1 MTPPGTSPIRGREL
15 LSRFPLIDGHNDLPW
30 AMRLGAR
37 YDFEQMDPGAGIA
50 STHTDIPR
58 LRAGGVGGQFWS
70 VYVPSTLP
78 GHEAVTATLEQ
89 VEFVHRMVERYPDDL
104 ELALTAD
111 DIEKSFSGGRIAS
124 LLGAEGG
131 HSIGCS
137 MGALRALY
145 RLGVRYMTLTHND
158 NIPWAD
164 AATDTPAVGGL
175 TAFGREVV
183 REMNRLGMLV
193 DLSHVAPSTM
203 RDAIEVSQAPVIFS
217 HSCCRAIVDHVR
229 NVPDEVLTQ
238 LPGNGGVCMI
248 SFVPDF
254 VSEACRTWRV
264 EWRAALEQQGIDI
277 SDPVAR
283 KPATK
288 AFVADHPRP
297 VAVLDDVVAHLDHA
311 RELIGI
317 DHLGVGGDY
326 DGVDVLPEGLHDV
339 TGYPA
344 LLDALLD
351 RGWSEDDCQ
360 AVAGGNVLRVLRA
373 AESVAARAQAE
384 RAPSLAR
391 IEDLDAGG

>member
-1 MTPPGTSPIRGREL
+1 VPPTETSSRGREL

-37 YDFEQMDPGAGIA
+37 YDFEQMDPGVGIS

-111 DIEKSFSGGRIAS
+111 DVERAFSSGRVAS
-124 LLGAEGG
+124 MLGAEGG

-164 AATDTPAVGGL
+164 AATDKPAVGGL

-203 RDAIEVSQAPVIFS
+203 HAAIDASEAPVIFS
-217 HSCCRAIVDHVR
+217 HSCCRAVVDHVR
-229 NVPDEVLTQ
+229 NVPDDVLRL
-238 LPGNGGVCMI
+238 LPDNGGVCMI

-264 EWRAALEQQGIDI
+264 GWRAAMDAQGIDI
-277 SDPVAR
+277 ADAEAR

-288 AFVADHPRP
+288 AFVTEHPRP
-297 VAVLDDVVAHLDHA
+297 VATLADVVTHLEHA

-317 DHLGVGGDY
+317 EHLGVGGDY

-344 LLDALLD
+344 LLDELLD
-351 RGWSEDDCQ
+351 RGWSEDDCR
-360 AVAGGNVLRVLRA
+360 AVAGGNVLRALRG
-373 AESVAARAQAE
+373 AESVATRAQAD

-391 IEDLDAGG
+391 IEDLDAAG